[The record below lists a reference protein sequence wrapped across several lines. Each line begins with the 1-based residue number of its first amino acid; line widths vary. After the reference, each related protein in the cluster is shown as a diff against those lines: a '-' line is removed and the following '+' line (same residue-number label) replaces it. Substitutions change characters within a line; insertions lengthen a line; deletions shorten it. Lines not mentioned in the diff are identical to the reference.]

1 MRGARK
7 DSTRFCGT
15 HTSVNILSPLPP
27 NNSDGSGAGGPW
39 TSGTEGKKDR
49 RKGGRRTKDRVQYRD
64 NALERRAHAGPVV
77 RPLRRRRNATGTT
90 IIDLSDGRMRRST
103 PRTRG
108 TYRRSRTFHSNGAI
122 LSNKPPPAERIWKTI
137 AHGRGRRRRLMKR
150 RMKKGSK
157 CHVSCPTSSICSS
170 RGGRFVTR
178 RT

>member
-1 MRGARK
+1 MDK
-7 DSTRFCGT
+7 W
-15 HTSVNILSPLPP
+15 N
-27 NNSDGSGAGGPW
+27 GGK
-39 TSGTEGKKDR
+39 EGKKEG
-49 RKGGRRTKDRVQYRD
+49 RKEGRRTKDRVQYGD
-64 NALERRAHAGPVV
+64 YALERRAHAGC
-77 RPLRRRRNATGTT
+77 RPRRPSTPTQLNATGTT